1 MADTTDT
8 MTMTTMTK
16 TRTLLHD
23 WLVHQNGKISAVDL
37 DAETPILE
45 RKIITSLQVLDLILF
60 IERLRGGSIDV
71 RLIRRGSFS
80 SINAIMKHFFSEQYH
95 G

>member
-8 MTMTTMTK
+8 ISK
-16 TRTLLHD
+16 TSMLLHD
-23 WLVHQNGKISAVDL
+23 WLVQQNGKISAGDL
-37 DAETPILE
+37 DADTPILE
-45 RKIITSLQVLDLILF
+45 RKIITSLKVLDLILF

-80 SINAIMKHFFSEQYH
+80 SINAIMKHFFSEQTH

>member
-1 MADTTDT
+1 MTDTTDT
-8 MTMTTMTK
+8 ITMTS
-16 TRTLLHD
+16 TLLHD
-23 WLVHQNGKISAVDL
+23 WLVQQNGQISAGDL
-37 DAETPILE
+37 DADTPILE

-80 SINAIMKHFFSEQYH
+80 SINAIMEHFFSEQTH